1 MNVLVAAADGAH
13 RLIGTALRTAFGTW
27 PSNPGL
33 WVASAPPLVASLLGA
48 KGAILFYYVL
58 VLMGC
63 DLLSGLLRALI
74 RPEEEVDG
82 IRFLG
87 GFLGKL
93 LMLMV
98 LPVAHAMD
106 FAITLTSVVDAGAR
120 PLVMAALIALAAHEG
135 ASIVQN
141 VLRVKPDLARAL
153 APLTKV
159 LRHHRKEGS

>member
-1 MNVLVAAADGAH
+1 MHVLVAAADGAH
-13 RLIGTALRTAFGTW
+13 RLIGTALHTAFGSW
-27 PSNPGL
+27 PSNSGL
-33 WVASAPPLVASLLGA
+33 WVASTPPLVASLLGA
-48 KGAILFYYVL
+48 KGEVLFYYVL

-87 GFLGKL
+87 GFLGKFL
-93 LMLMV
+93 LLMV

-106 FAITLTSVVDAGAR
+106 FVVALTPVVEAGAR

-141 VLRVKPDLARAL
+141 VLRVKPDMARAL
-153 APLTKV
+153 EPLIKV
-159 LRHHRKEGS
+159 LRHYRKEEP

>member
-1 MNVLVAAADGAH
+1 
-13 RLIGTALRTAFGTW
+13 
-27 PSNPGL
+27 
-33 WVASAPPLVASLLGA
+33 LGS
-48 KGAILFYYVL
+48 
-58 VLMGC
+58 

-98 LPVAHAMD
+98 LPVAPAMD
-106 FAITLTSVVDAGAR
+106 FAITRTSVVAAGAR
-120 PLVMAALIALAAHEG
+120 PLVMAALIALADHVG

>member
-1 MNVLVAAADGAH
+1 MHMLVAAANGAH
-13 RLIGTALRTAFGTW
+13 RLTLTALHTAFGAW

-33 WVASAPPLVASLLGA
+33 WAASAPPLVASLLGA
-48 KGAILFYYVL
+48 KGEVLFYYVL

-74 RPEEEVDG
+74 RPDEEVDG

-87 GFLGKL
+87 GVLGKL

-120 PLVMAALIALAAHEG
+120 PLVLAALIALAAHEG

-141 VLRVKPDLARAL
+141 VLRVKPEMARAL
-153 APLTKV
+153 EPLIKV
-159 LRHHRKEGS
+159 LRQYRKEDS